1 MRLRVFVAAAA
12 LVLPLTIKA
21 QSTSYTYTGSTFDF
35 STVNASIQ
43 NPPGT
48 VASPYS
54 TSDSVTGTFT
64 INGPIDNLTN
74 AVFFDNGAFSFTDG
88 VQTLSNT
95 SGADFFAL
103 ISTDSM
109 GNITSYNLEASSTTD
124 LSDFIVANSGAV
136 SPSSGG
142 KIDFG
147 GTDTDVVF
155 AGTNTPGTISAP
167 TATPEPGSLALL
179 GSGMA
184 GLAFQLRRRMRRAF
198 RA

>member
-1 MRLRVFVAAAA
+1 MRLRALVAAAA
-12 LVLPLTIKA
+12 LVLPLTIQA
-21 QSTSYTYTGSTFDF
+21 QSTTYTYTGSAFDF
-35 STVNASIQ
+35 STVNNSIQ

-54 TSDSVTGTFT
+54 TSDSVTGSFT
-64 INGPIDNLTN
+64 INGAIDNLN
-74 AVFFDNGAFSFTDG
+74 KANFFDNGTFSFTDG
-88 VQTLSNT
+88 VQTLSSAN
-95 SGADFFAL
+95 GDDFFAQ
-103 ISTDSM
+103 ISTDAN
-109 GNITSYNLEASSTTD
+109 GNITGYSLEASSTTD

-155 AGTNTPGTISAP
+155 AGTNTSGTISAP
-167 TATPEPGSLALL
+167 MSATPEPGSLALL

-184 GLAFQLRRRMRRAF
+184 GLAFQLRRRMRRA
-198 RA
+198 